1 MAFGILNA
9 TRTGG
14 SNLPAE
20 PNRFIGRE
28 RDIDELRRCL
38 AATRAVTLC
47 GTGGIGKTRL
57 ALRVIAS
64 LADQFPDGVWL
75 IELGDLR
82 QPELVVSRVASTIGV
97 DEEAGRPLL
106 ETLAEALRPR
116 MLLLMLDNCEHLI
129 DACARLCQRLLA
141 DCPWLRVVATSREP
155 LRVPAET
162 VWRVPP
168 LSIPLT
174 GPPGGD
180 TPPVPGELVSYEAIR
195 LFLDRAAAARPGFG
209 LTAEN
214 AAAVVR
220 LCRALDG
227 VPLAI
232 ELAAA
237 RIRVMSVEE
246 IAARLGD
253 RFRLLGT
260 GDRTAPPR
268 QQTMRAAI
276 DWSHSLLTAQEQVL
290 LRRLSVFAGW
300 SLEMA
305 EQVCAGADLQ
315 VDAGADLQVGEV
327 LDLTTALVDKSIVAV
342 EHEAL
347 GQARYR
353 MLDSI
358 RQYAAQRLA
367 AAAET
372 GLIEQRL
379 RDYVLQAVEHFEA
392 IGMVRIPAPWSESV
406 DVFRRYDVDQDNAL

>member
-168 LSIPLT
+168 LSIPLS
-174 GPPGGD
+174 D
-180 TPPVPGELVSYEAIR
+180 TPAPGELDSYEAIR
-195 LFLDRAAAARPGFG
+195 LFVERAAAVRPGFG
-209 LTAEN
+209 LTPEN
-214 AAAVVR
+214 TTAVVR

-237 RIRVMSVEE
+237 RV
-246 IAARLGD
+246 
-253 RFRLLGT
+253 
-260 GDRTAPPR
+260 
-268 QQTMRAAI
+268 RA
-276 DWSHSLLTAQEQVL
+276 
-290 LRRLSVFAGW
+290 LSV
-300 SLEMA
+300 
-305 EQVCAGADLQ
+305 
-315 VDAGADLQVGEV
+315 
-327 LDLTTALVDKSIVAV
+327 
-342 EHEAL
+342 
-347 GQARYR
+347 
-353 MLDSI
+353 
-358 RQYAAQRLA
+358 
-367 AAAET
+367 
-372 GLIEQRL
+372 
-379 RDYVLQAVEHFEA
+379 
-392 IGMVRIPAPWSESV
+392 
-406 DVFRRYDVDQDNAL
+406 